1 MIERIIL
8 NNIATYKKTVDI
20 IPKKINFIYGS
31 NGSGKTTISN
41 FLGGY
46 ENSEDSSIELSSNEQ
61 EIISYNKKFV
71 AKNFNNFSDVPGVF
85 TLGEDSKELQ
95 EKLDDLYKSNIKK
108 QEKINKKVHSISEL
122 DSEIKSD
129 RDSLNKGCW
138 KKQQVIGENFS
149 QALVG
154 YRNSKEKFTDK
165 CISQYGLTIP
175 AEEYSLEKIKE
186 KYDIAYSKET
196 EIYKTYDLIPVPD
209 IKGEESSEILQKI
222 ITGSQDSP
230 FGDVIDFLSNSD
242 WIREGLSYVD
252 KNNNKC
258 PFCQQDLHDNIRDEL
273 LAYFDE
279 IYQRDCKEV
288 DKFTSQYI
296 STFGDVSNLLKSI
309 IDNPIAII
317 NYEHLQ
323 ALYNE
328 YDAVFKLNCEEL
340 KKKQQSYSV
349 QVEMH
354 GIIPIIENINATL
367 SDYNKKI
374 EANNFIVMNQEKEKT
389 VCQKMLW
396 DYIVLELTPLLS
408 SWSQNNNGRENAK
421 KNISKQIEVLMEEK
435 KGNDSEIRRIE
446 STLTSVAPTATEIN
460 NILSKFD
467 FKGFELKENS
477 NKKGTYIIY
486 REDGSEA
493 TNTLSE
499 GEYNFITFLYFY
511 HLIYGSHEQ
520 TGILKNKIIV
530 IDDPI
535 SSLDS
540 NVLFIISTLVKN
552 LINDC
557 RKNKFGIEQV
567 FVLTHNVYFHKEVTF
582 LGGNKEYKKDEV
594 YFGILKKNENVSYIT
609 AYEKNP
615 IQTTYE
621 LLWQDLRDEE
631 TSISTTFNTMRR
643 ILEYYFQILGGIDY
657 EKCISEFDGT
667 EKITCKALI
676 SCINDGSHFIND
688 DFVIVFDESTLE
700 NYKYIFKRI
709 FESLG
714 QIEHYKMMMQQ

>member
-1 MIERIIL
+1 MIEKISL
-8 NNIATYKKTVDI
+8 NNIATYKKNVDI
-20 IPKKINFIYGS
+20 IPKKLNFIYGS

-46 ENSEDSSIELSSNEQ
+46 EDSIDSSIKISSGEQ

-71 AKNFNNFSDVPGVF
+71 TKNFSNLSDVPGVF
-85 TLGEDSKELQ
+85 TLGEDSKGLQ
-95 EKLDDLYKSNIKK
+95 ERLNYLSKVIIEKQDKIDKKLSA
-108 QEKINKKVHSISEL
+108 ISVL
-122 DSEIKSD
+122 DSEIKSE

-138 KKQQVIGENFS
+138 KKQQVIGEHFG

-154 YRNSKEKFTDK
+154 YRNSKEKFANE
-165 CISQYGLTIP
+165 CISQYRLPIR
-175 AEEYSLEKIKE
+175 EDVDSLEKVKE

-196 EIYKTYDLIPVPD
+196 EVYKTYDSISIPD
-209 IKGEESSEILQKI
+209 IEKKESNEILQKI

-230 FGDVIDFLSNSD
+230 FGDVIDYLGNSD
-242 WIREGLSYVD
+242 WIREGLAYAD

-258 PFCQQDLHDNIRDEL
+258 PFCQQDLHDSIKDEL
-273 LAYFDE
+273 TSYFDE
-279 IYQRDCKEV
+279 LYQKDCKEV
-288 DKFTSQYI
+288 DTFTSQYI
-296 STFGDVSNLLKSI
+296 STFGDVSQFLKTINDS
-309 IDNPIAII
+309 PIAII
-317 NYEHLQ
+317 NYDKFQ
-323 ALYNE
+323 ALNNE
-328 YDAVFKLNCEEL
+328 YDAIFKLNCEEL

-349 QVEMH
+349 QIE
-354 GIIPIIENINATL
+354 IQSLIPTIEDINATL
-367 SDYNKKI
+367 LNYNTKI
-374 EANNFIVMNQEKEKT
+374 ESNNTIVMNQEKEKL

-396 DYIVLELTPLLS
+396 SYIVLELTPLLS
-408 SWSQNNNGRENAK
+408 GWDQSSKGKQSAK
-421 KNISKQIEVLMEEK
+421 NNISKQIEELLEEQK
-435 KGNDSEIRRIE
+435 EANLEIRTIE
-446 STLTSVAPTATEIN
+446 STVTSVAPTATEIN
-460 NILSKFD
+460 SILSKFD
-467 FKGFELKENS
+467 FKGFELKENA

-511 HLIYGSHEQ
+511 HLIYGSHDK
-520 TGILKNKIIV
+520 TGIFKNKIIV

-557 RKNKFGIEQV
+557 RKNQFGIEQV

-594 YFGILKKNENVSYIT
+594 YFGILKKNENISYIT
-609 AYEKNP
+609 AYDKNP

-621 LLWQDLRDEE
+621 LLWQDLKSET

-657 EKCISEFDGT
+657 EKCISEFDGS
-667 EKITCKALI
+667 EKITCRALI

-688 DFVIVFDESTLE
+688 DFVIIFDESTLDS
-700 NYKYIFKRI
+700 YKIIFKRI
-709 FESLG
+709 FETLG
-714 QIEHYKMMMQQ
+714 QIEHYNMMMQ